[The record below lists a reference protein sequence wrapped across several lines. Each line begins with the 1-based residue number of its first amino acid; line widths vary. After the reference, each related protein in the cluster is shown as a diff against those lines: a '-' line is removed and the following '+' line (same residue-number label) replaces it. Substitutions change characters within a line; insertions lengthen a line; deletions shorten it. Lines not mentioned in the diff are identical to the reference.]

1 MGARPDL
8 PQRVHRDIAD
18 VRRRQPPGLQ
28 GESTRDRGSSH
39 KILNLICTTFDCRA
53 AWLGLRVGSRRYG
66 AGVQSLMFPSINLEG
81 ALSQL
86 GADTFRRGVAYA
98 REGRVIRCL
107 WDPDACSLLGNVR
120 GSRGRTYTTTVQLS
134 EEATDNWTVQLG
146 LCSCPMQ
153 ADCKHVA
160 AIVVAAAGVTKTR
173 GQRTPTAPSPP
184 AWRQSLDA
192 LLPASSTNDA
202 VTTPLAIE
210 LSLSQAGH
218 SPTLDARLVRP
229 GKRGGWVAGDLSWA
243 RVDMLRHLR
252 ISRRPSSAAA
262 GVLCNLSSVEFDWLL
277 QLFIRRLFVRGRED
291 NLAAA
296 VRVAA
301 VVAAAGRG
309 APGRGAAGA
318 AAGAARC
325 AGVCRR
331 TDVPRRHGRRCGR
344 SFPSHQRFGSTAHR
358 HCR

>member
-1 MGARPDL
+1 MRVPVEMCHHLVAAREHRRALRVPAVRQMGERSAGVEFQLVVATSPGGTNLVGAVDQQRFQSAVTQTERNRDARRARTDHSNLMLAHTHLQRSTARICSSVDDPIAPADGPRPRP

-120 GSRGRTYTTTVQLS
+120 GAAAAPTPPRFSCP
-134 EEATDNWTVQLG
+134 EATDNWTVQLG

-184 AWRQSLDA
+184 AAAVADA

-210 LSLSQAGH
+210 LRMSQAGH

-229 GKRGGWVAGDLSWA
+229 GKRGGWVA
-243 RVDMLRHLR
+243 R
-252 ISRRPSSAAA
+252 
-262 GVLCNLSSVEFDWLL
+262 
-277 QLFIRRLFVRGRED
+277 
-291 NLAAA
+291 
-296 VRVAA
+296 
-301 VVAAAGRG
+301 
-309 APGRGAAGA
+309 
-318 AAGAARC
+318 
-325 AGVCRR
+325 
-331 TDVPRRHGRRCGR
+331 
-344 SFPSHQRFGSTAHR
+344 
-358 HCR
+358 